1 LQPCSQERGK
11 RTITAKITYNGH
23 YMLDV
28 LWECVIE
35 LWRVSTEVLIHLDN
49 SNNLN

>member
-1 LQPCSQERGK
+1 MVEVPAWLFTGDLQPCSQERGK

-28 LWECVIE
+28 L
-35 LWRVSTEVLIHLDN
+35 
-49 SNNLN
+49 